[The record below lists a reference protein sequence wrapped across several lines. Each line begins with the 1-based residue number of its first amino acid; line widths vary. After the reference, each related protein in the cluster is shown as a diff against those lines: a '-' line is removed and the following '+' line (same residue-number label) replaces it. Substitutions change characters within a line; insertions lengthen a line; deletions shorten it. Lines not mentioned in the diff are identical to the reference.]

1 VGATACEP
9 TGCQLDCISG
19 VSVNPGA
26 TTAKV
31 TTTVGTK
38 VTLHIFSDAA
48 MTKLVGAMS
57 SSTGATTHTVST
69 GQLGSATTYWWKVS
83 ATDANNVVRVET
95 GSFKTFRREVALT
108 IKRIHLIDDSDY
120 LGDGE
125 VDFDLKV
132 NDDVFTDVYVNNDM
146 PTGTD
151 LTNLS
156 ITRTAANTPAGL
168 TVKIQG
174 SDDDCDAGLCTG
186 GSYPSFTSG
195 TNSDA
200 DWGHRHLRPDHP
212 PGSRRHR
219 QLVGQDHRLPHQV
232 RGVRHLDG
240 DLQGPLSRSTPGGAH
255 RRSRT
260 SGGGGDASGVGRGRA
275 DVRTERSG
283 RGPVA
288 RQWRPRA
295 TREALQRVQVERG
308 PDGEVD
314 LVGTGIHVGA
324 DALDHLLVGPAEHA
338 GSHELGDATELLA
351 QAVVVPGQGPG

>member
-1 VGATACEP
+1 MNTPLSTLTTPRRLRRAAAALLAAAVVTVGATACEP

-19 VSVNPGA
+19 VSMNPGA

-38 VTLHIFSDAA
+38 VTLQIFSDAA

-156 ITRTAANTPAGL
+156 ITRTATNTQAGL

-200 DWGHRHLRPDHP
+200 DWATATFGPTT
-212 PGSRRHR
+212 
-219 QLVGQDHRLPHQV
+219 LP
-232 RGVRHLDG
+232 
-240 DLQGPLSRSTPGGAH
+240 A
-255 RRSRT
+255 
-260 SGGGGDASGVGRGRA
+260 A
-275 DVRTERSG
+275 D
-283 RGPVA
+283 
-288 RQWRPRA
+288 
-295 TREALQRVQVERG
+295 
-308 PDGEVD
+308 
-314 LVGTGIHVGA
+314 GTGNWSAKTTGYPIKFVVSGTWTVTYK
-324 DALDHLLVGPAEHA
+324 AL
-338 GSHELGDATELLA
+338 
-351 QAVVVPGQGPG
+351 